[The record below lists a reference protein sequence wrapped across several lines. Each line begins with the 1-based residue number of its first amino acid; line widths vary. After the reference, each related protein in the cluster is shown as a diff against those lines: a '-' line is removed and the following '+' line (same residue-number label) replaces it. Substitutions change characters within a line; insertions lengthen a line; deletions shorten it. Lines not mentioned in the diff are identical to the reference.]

1 MIRERGVWRTT
12 RSLQVHSP
20 DPSEIER
27 IAVKYMRK
35 GMRLYDIDLNLL
47 TPRLCF
53 QAAIAK
59 GTNLLLL
66 IPETEIDINEE
77 LEASVTQLVSELGLQ
92 EEEL

>member
-1 MIRERGVWRTT
+1 
-12 RSLQVHSP
+12 
-20 DPSEIER
+20 
-27 IAVKYMRK
+27 MRK